1 MSESRKDK
9 FQMQTPPHQGLK
21 VLQLADTK
29 YIRTN
34 LKCLKKKAGRIEL
47 NKSKYIIANEKENFN
62 KQIYWSVLSQ

>member
-1 MSESRKDK
+1 MRAEKTNFRCRP
-9 FQMQTPPHQGLK
+9 PPHQGLK

-62 KQIYWSVLSQ
+62 K